1 MERILQGKGLF
12 YFLYF
17 WQHFNFPPF
26 FNRYHQLSKTFLETS
41 RVTHPANFHLRKH
54 PPNPNLN
61 TSKRK
66 IKSTNER
73 KAERPESSCHP
84 RPTLHFLYFSKT
96 TFDTGTEYSYE
107 EYKNAGL
114 STPKVEKSSS
124 FKRKNKP
131 AHLENMMAREMT
143 DPIKNPAVRSDSRN
157 NGRKEQEYNIVLLGD
172 FGVGKTGKYNWEIR

>member
-1 MERILQGKGLF
+1 MSPPADAALPIFFEDDIRHRDGGLG
-12 YFLYF
+12 
-17 WQHFNFPPF
+17 N
-26 FNRYHQLSKTFLETS
+26 K
-41 RVTHPANFHLRKH
+41 K
-54 PPNPNLN
+54 
-61 TSKRK
+61 
-66 IKSTNER
+66 
-73 KAERPESSCHP
+73 
-84 RPTLHFLYFSKT
+84 
-96 TFDTGTEYSYE
+96 YSYE